1 MPRIALTMARTSP
14 DPSPLQPAAE
24 PGRWQVRL
32 LGTLEAQRDGLTLRR
47 WPSRAVALLLARL
60 ALAPQRNHP
69 REELIELLWPGVAL
83 DVGRNRLRQALSTLR
98 GLLEDPH
105 GHTTAVIESERNHL
119 RVRPGALPCDA
130 AEFERRVQLG
140 DWEAARAL
148 YAGELMPGH
157 YDDWVVEERL
167 RMAALFD
174 RVEAAPRPAVAAEA
188 RTIPRPPADPPLPA
202 SWTRAFGLE
211 HSATRLLGAIR
222 HARLVTVVG
231 PGGCGKTR
239 LALETARALREPAL
253 PELQLASAAAFDHV
267 LYLPL
272 VDCVDAAQVLGALAA
287 LLGVGGRELLRESA
301 LRLASA
307 PTVLVLDN
315 FEQLVPH
322 ATGLLMQLL
331 EQAPALHLVVTSRV
345 RLGLPGEQVFALGG
359 LPLPEAD
366 ALRAPHEALLNPA
379 VALFIDRAR
388 GVRPDF
394 DPHDDG
400 LADLC
405 QLVRHLDGM
414 PLALELAASRIGSF
428 TPRRMLQLLT
438 QDGGERAHLQLLAR
452 GGPRSGH
459 DDRQASIG
467 AVVDWSWR
475 LLAAPEQRLM
485 QALAECAGDAGL
497 PMLAAVAGDDT
508 GATAARLDD
517 LVGHSMVV
525 ARPDGPRYTL
535 LEPVREFVRDRCP
548 AAQRQALREGLLGW
562 LVGWAAALGPRASSP
577 LVEAEGR
584 AVRALLADAALP
596 ARARLELARSLRP
609 FWDSAG
615 LPSAI
620 QDALVQALDA
630 VKRLPDTEG
639 LASDAHEMLAYLR
652 FEAGFSAEAASHA
665 EAALRLAGD
674 DASRRARALVRRAW
688 VELAGHRDD
697 VDAGP
702 QVQRL
707 DRDLGE
713 ALELARQAGDRE
725 AQARALH
732 QRAAL
737 ISQMGGEWERAE
749 GLLAQ
754 SQALWAG
761 LGDRRK
767 AASRMR
773 NRAQCWVRMG
783 RLDEALECFER
794 CEREARDD
802 DDWLG
807 QIDSLLSLST
817 VHASLRHWEHAL
829 DFDRRC
835 VALCW
840 QRWHRHG
847 LAYAIWNPPLALAH
861 LRRPEPA
868 ARLMAFAGRHWETQF
883 GPLST
888 ADRHTQRRVRRLVR
902 AQLGEARTQA
912 LWREGEA
919 LSLGDAVALLA
930 ST

>member
-1 MPRIALTMARTSP
+1 MARPSP

-32 LGTLEAQRDGLTLRR
+32 LGTLEVQREGLTLRR

-105 GHTTAVIESERNHL
+105 GNATTVIESDRNHL

-130 AEFERRVQLG
+130 TDFERHVQLG
-140 DWEAARAL
+140 QWEAARAL

-157 YDDWVVEERL
+157 YDDWVVDERMRL
-167 RMAALFD
+167 AALFD
-174 RVEAAPRPAVAAEA
+174 RVEAAPRPAPAAPPRA
-188 RTIPRPPADPPLPA
+188 AAHPRTDPPLPA

-253 PELQLASAAAFDHV
+253 PELQMASAARFDHV

-272 VDCVDAAQVLGALAA
+272 VDCFDAAQALGALAT
-287 LLGVGGRELLRESA
+287 LLGVGGRDLLRESA
-301 LRLASA
+301 LRLTDA

-322 ATGLLMQLL
+322 ATGLVMQLL
-331 EQAPALHLVVTSRV
+331 EQVPSLHLVVTSRV
-345 RLGLPGEQVFALGG
+345 RLGLPGEQVFALAG

-366 ALRAPHEALLNPA
+366 AARAPNEALLNPA
-379 VALFIDRAR
+379 VALFVDRAR
-388 GVRPDF
+388 SARPDF
-394 DPHDDG
+394 DPQAG
-400 LADLC
+400 SLADLC
-405 QLVRHLDGM
+405 QLVRQLDGM
-414 PLALELAASRIGSF
+414 PLALELAASRVGSF
-428 TPRRMLQLLT
+428 TPRRMLKLLT
-438 QDGGERAHLQLLAR
+438 QDGGSSAHLHLLSR

-475 LLAAPEQRLM
+475 LLDAPEQRLM

-497 PMLAAVAGDDT
+497 PMLAAVAGEDT
-508 GATAARLDD
+508 AATAARLDD

-525 ARPDGPRYTL
+525 VRPEGPRYTL
-535 LEPVREFVRDRCP
+535 LEPVREFVREGCP
-548 AAQRQALREGLLGW
+548 VALRQSLRESLLQW
-562 LVGWAAALGPRASSP
+562 LLDWARALGPRTSSP
-577 LVEAEGR
+577 LVEAEAR
-584 AVRALLADAALP
+584 AVRALLADATLP
-596 ARARLELARSLRP
+596 ARSRLELALSLRP

-615 LPSAI
+615 LPAAI
-620 QDALVQALDA
+620 QDELTRALGPVQG
-630 VKRLPDTEG
+630 LPGSEG
-639 LASDAHEMLAYLR
+639 LACDAHEMLAYLR

-707 DRDLGE
+707 DGDLGE
-713 ALELARQAGDRE
+713 ALELARRAGDRE

-737 ISQMGGEWERAE
+737 ISQMGGEWARAE

-754 SQALWAG
+754 SQALWAE

-783 RLDEALECFER
+783 RLDEALACLER
-794 CEREARDD
+794 CEREARED

-817 VHASLRHWEHAL
+817 VHASLRHWEQAL
-829 DFDRRC
+829 EFDRRC

-847 LAYAIWNPPLALAH
+847 LAYAIWNPPLTLAH
-861 LRRPEPA
+861 LRRPEAA

-888 ADRHTQRRVRRLVR
+888 SDRHTLRRVRRLVR

-912 LWREGEA
+912 LWLEGEA
-919 LSLGDAVALLA
+919 LSLGDVVAMLVEV
-930 ST
+930 